1 MKTLVLGD
9 IHGHNTW
16 KDIIEKE
23 TFDKV
28 VFLGDYLDS
37 FTLDYKVITE
47 NFRNIIEYKKK
58 LGDKCILLYGNHDH
72 SYYNLERCSGFKS
85 EAYTTYKFLLN
96 ELFENKLIDLIHI
109 QDDIIMSHAGISEY
123 WLNNIANI
131 EDVKD
136 LSLYTINL
144 NKLNWNDV
152 TGYSRFGNTISQ
164 SPIWIR
170 PQALL
175 NNHIKGYRQIVG
187 HTNLKDPYTE
197 EGLYLNDLLPN
208 YYIIIE
214 DNNIKYKKWEK

>member
-37 FTLDYKVITE
+37 FTLDYKVIAE

-72 SYYNLERCSGFKS
+72 SYYNSERCSGYKS
-85 EAYTTYKFLLN
+85 EAHTTYKLLLD

-109 QDDIIMSHAGISEY
+109 QDDIIISHAGISEY

-144 NKLNWNDV
+144 NKLNWNDDM
-152 TGYSRFGNTISQ
+152 GYSPSGNTISQ

-187 HTNLKDPYTE
+187 HTNLKAPYTE